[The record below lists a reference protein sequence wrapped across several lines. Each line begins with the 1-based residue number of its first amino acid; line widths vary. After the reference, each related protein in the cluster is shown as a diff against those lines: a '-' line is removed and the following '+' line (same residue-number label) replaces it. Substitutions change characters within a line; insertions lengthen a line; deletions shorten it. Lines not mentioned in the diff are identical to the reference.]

1 MKRYVCLLIPLVFSG
16 LSMSRTVASNDLP
29 RAKERYA
36 PGEVLI
42 KLKDSRAGLHDVMR
56 IVEDIAPQHGRI
68 EALSAKPVEGAYLVR
83 FDKRRSVEETI
94 GSLAADP
101 RIEFAE
107 PNFICS
113 PADTVPNDPFF
124 EFMWGLN
131 NFGPDFVGKPGADVG
146 VLKAWDITTGNRD
159 IVVAVLDTGVDL
171 SHPDLEANAWTNP
184 GETAGNGIDDDRN
197 GYIDDVRGWN
207 FLDDNN
213 RVYQDP
219 EIDGHGTHVAGTVGA
234 VGNNELGVTG
244 VAWNVQVMA
253 LKFLDGKENRGF
265 ISNAIKAIDYA
276 MDQKRRGV
284 DLRVINAS
292 WVSPYK
298 SHALRDAIRAAGEA
312 GILFVCAA
320 GNEGFDIDE
329 DPIYPGAYA
338 DELPALL
345 PVAALDRND
354 RIEPYSNYGFHTVS
368 VGAPGT
374 SVLGLAPEG
383 QYVERSGTSMA
394 APHVSGVAVLVWSH
408 EPSLTPTQ
416 VKQRI
421 ISTAEPVPQLGA
433 YCAGSGRVNAYNAL
447 VGRVVPPG
455 GPVIGR
461 VEASKRLLTVDG
473 QGFLSGSSLIEING
487 LGFRTHY
494 NKVFISPNG
503 TTLTRL
509 TLKLG
514 QESMQ
519 EFFPLDVEVAVAVFN
534 TTTRERSDTFYFT
547 RRKTNAPE

>member
-1 MKRYVCLLIPLVFSG
+1 MKRYVCLLIPLVFLC
-16 LSMSRTVASNDLP
+16 LSLSRTVDSSGSP
-29 RAKERYA
+29 GAKERYA
-36 PGEVLI
+36 AGQVLI
-42 KLKDSRAGLHDVMR
+42 KLHDIQAGPKDVMR
-56 IVEDIAPQHGRI
+56 IVEEIVPQHFRI
-68 EALSAKPVEGAYLVR
+68 EELSPRAARGAYLIR
-83 FDKRRSVEETI
+83 FDKRGPIEEAI
-94 GSLAADP
+94 GNLAADP

-113 PADTVPNDPFF
+113 PADNVPNDPFF
-124 EFMWGLN
+124 EFMWNLN
-131 NFGPDFVGKPGADVG
+131 NLGPDFVGKPGADVG

-171 SHPDLEANAWTNP
+171 SHPDLEANAWTNL
-184 GETAGNGIDDDRN
+184 GEIAGNSIDDDHN

-213 RVYQDP
+213 RVYQDS

-234 VGNNELGVTG
+234 VGNNEIGVTG
-244 VAWNVQVMA
+244 VAWNVQLMA
-253 LKFLDGKENRGF
+253 LKFLDGIENRGF

-276 MDQKRRGV
+276 IDQKRRGV
-284 DLRVINAS
+284 NLKVINAS
-292 WVSPYK
+292 WVSPHK

-320 GNEGFDIDE
+320 GNEGLDIDE

-338 DELPALL
+338 AELSTLL
-345 PVAALDRND
+345 PVAALDRLD

-394 APHVSGVAVLVWSH
+394 APHVSGVAVLLWAN
-408 EPSLTPTQ
+408 EPSLTPAQ

-421 ISTAEPVPQLGA
+421 ITTSEPVPQLGG

-447 VGRVVPPG
+447 TTRVVPAG

-461 VEASKRLLTVDG
+461 IEATKRLLTVDG
-473 QGFLSGSSLIEING
+473 QGFVRGSSLIEING
-487 LGFRTHY
+487 VGFRTNY
-494 NKVFISPNG
+494 NRTFLSPNG
-503 TTLTRL
+503 KTLTRL
-509 TLKLG
+509 TIKLG
-514 QESMQ
+514 HEFMQ
-519 EFFPLDVEVAVAVFN
+519 ELFPLDVEVVVDIFN
-534 TTTRERSDTFYFT
+534 TTTRERSEPFYFT
-547 RRKTNAPE
+547 RKRANAPE

>member
-1 MKRYVCLLIPLVFSG
+1 MKIYVCLLIPLVFSC
-16 LSMSRTVASNDLP
+16 LWLSRTAASPNLP
-29 RAKERYA
+29 KTKERYA

-42 KLKDSRAGLHDVMR
+42 KLKDSQAGLPELMR
-56 IVEDIAPQHGRI
+56 IVEEIAPKHGRI
-68 EALSAKPVEGAYLVR
+68 EALSPTTAKGAYLIR
-83 FDKRRSVEETI
+83 FDKRTPIEETLS
-94 GSLAADP
+94 SLAADS

-124 EFMWGLN
+124 EFMWDLN
-131 NFGPDFVGKPGADVG
+131 NQGPDFVSKPGADVG

-171 SHPDLEANAWTNP
+171 SHPDLEANAWTNL
-184 GETAGNGIDDDRN
+184 GEISDNGIDDDGN

-207 FLDDNN
+207 FLNDNN
-213 RVYQDP
+213 RVYEDP

-234 VGNNELGVTG
+234 VGNNELGITG
-244 VAWNVQVMA
+244 VAWKVQVMA
-253 LKFLDGKENRGF
+253 LKFLDGIENRGF

-276 MDQKRRGV
+276 IDQKRRGV

-292 WVSPYK
+292 WVSPHK

-312 GILFVCAA
+312 GILFICAA
-320 GNEGFDIDE
+320 GNEGLDIDE

-338 DELPALL
+338 DELPTLL
-345 PVAALDRND
+345 PVAALDSFD

-394 APHVSGVAVLVWSH
+394 APHVSGVAVLLWSN
-408 EPSLTPTQ
+408 EPALTPAE
-416 VKQRI
+416 VKKRI
-421 ISTAEPVPQLGA
+421 ISTSEPVPQLGG

-447 VGRVVPPG
+447 IGRVVPPG

-461 VEASKRLLTVDG
+461 IEVTKRLLTVDG
-473 QGFLSGSSLIEING
+473 QGFLSGSSLVEING
-487 LGFRTHY
+487 VGFRTNN
-494 NKVFISPNG
+494 NKTFSSPNG
-503 TTLTRL
+503 ATLTRL
-509 TLKLG
+509 TVKLG
-514 QESMQ
+514 RESMQ
-519 EFFPLDVEVAVAVFN
+519 ELFPLEVEVAVCIFN

-547 RRKTNAPE
+547 RRKANAPV